1 MEERKDFILQIG
13 QLNKKIDNAR
23 ELTLN
28 DDISSADYRLIKEQC
43 DESITCR
50 EARLNELNTQN
61 SVVLDIKTIVQE
73 AVDSLLSLDKLYEN
87 ATVAGKR
94 YLVGML
100 YPQKLTYAK
109 GGCRTQ
115 DMNKATEMIYLKNKV
130 LRAKKM
136 GQKSVLK
143 TLPHEGWKDFQISSR
158 FIADLKRLADL
169 PRKMKEVEGW
179 LKGG

>member
-73 AVDSLLSLDKLYEN
+73 AVDSLLSLDKLVVETSRIVFRHDKVCYF
-87 ATVAGKR
+87 
-94 YLVGML
+94 LS
-100 YPQKLTYAK
+100 
-109 GGCRTQ
+109 
-115 DMNKATEMIYLKNKV
+115 KN
-130 LRAKKM
+130 
-136 GQKSVLK
+136 
-143 TLPHEGWKDFQISSR
+143 TT
-158 FIADLKRLADL
+158 
-169 PRKMKEVEGW
+169 RKYIIIN
-179 LKGG
+179 